1 MRESLEKEM
10 ATHSSILAWRIPWT
24 EGPGGPQSWNH
35 KEADT
40 SERLLTVGGMLG
52 CDYVLLNKQ
61 QGPCLPSSSRLN
73 GHIEWKVFLWLSWSL
88 PFGRFRPRV
97 LVAHPSAGICLTFR
111 CTLKLTK
118 HLIVSCASVKK
129 PGITNIPPPKK
140 SPRRCLIFD
149 QSHYIDVNPFKNFL
163 IDPLFYVFHL

>member
-1 MRESLEKEM
+1 M

-24 EGPGGPQSWNH
+24 EGPVGPQSWNH
-35 KEADT
+35 KEPDT
-40 SERLLTVGGMLG
+40 SERLLTMGGMLG

-88 PFGRFRPRV
+88 PFGRFQPRV
-97 LVAHPSAGICLTFR
+97 LVAHPSAGICLMFR

-118 HLIVSCASVKK
+118 HLIVNCASVKK
-129 PGITNIPPPKK
+129 RGITNITPPPRKAQQGV
-140 SPRRCLIFD
+140 S
-149 QSHYIDVNPFKNFL
+149 FL
-163 IDPLFYVFHL
+163 ISHIA